1 MKINIYYGGR
11 GIIEDPTLFVVNKLI
26 EVLQELRV
34 EVERYNLY
42 EEKNN
47 ISMLPQTLKEA
58 DGVILATTVEWLGI
72 GGYMQQFLDA
82 CWFYADKEKI
92 ENIYMLPV
100 VLSTTYGE
108 RDAENTLIKSWQ
120 MLGGKIQ
127 SGLCAYVKDHVE
139 FETNSDNI
147 SAIEKYAED
156 LYRTVNKKAKVLPNS
171 QIAMKQN
178 VLRNISLD
186 LTPQESEQLSM
197 YVSDDTY
204 IKKQKEDIEELAQ
217 LFKGMLGETKTETQE
232 FIAEFESAYHPLE
245 EFEAVYS
252 IYMEDTDKNLILEA
266 KQTGVSVY
274 YGENE
279 AADVVARTS
288 RAVVERVTRGQ
299 VSFQNAFMTGEIAAK
314 GNFKTLRNFD
324 TIFIFN

>member
-11 GIIEDPTLFVVNKLI
+11 GIIEDPTLFVVNKLV

-92 ENIYMLPV
+92 EQQYMLPV

-108 RDAENTLIKSWQ
+108 RDAENTLIKSWE

-127 SGLCAYVKDHVE
+127 SGLCAYVEDHVE
-139 FETNSDNI
+139 FETNSEYI
-147 SAIEKYAED
+147 KLIEKRAED
-156 LYRTVNKKAKVLPNS
+156 LYRAVNQKAKVFPNS

-204 IKKQKEDIEELAQ
+204 IKKQKEDIEELAE
-217 LFKGMLGETKTETQE
+217 LFKGMLGEAKPGNEE
-232 FIAEFESAYHPLE
+232 FIKEFETAYRPVDG
-245 EFEAVYS
+245 FEATYS
-252 IYMEDTDKNLILEA
+252 IYMEDIDKTIVLEVMQA
-266 KQTGVSVY
+266 GISVY
-274 YGENE
+274 YGENA
-279 AADVVARTS
+279 AADVIARTS
-288 RAVVERVTRGQ
+288 RATVAKVVRGEE
-299 VSFQNAFMTGEIAAK
+299 SFQNAFMKGDIAAK

-324 TIFIFN
+324 SIFVF